1 MECSKARFL
10 IGADPGTAEQTL
22 VEHLVTCAPCAC
34 FFHEIRRLDDRLR
47 TAMAVPV
54 PLGARTTEPCAA
66 APRRVSRRFPQQFAI
81 AASVAAVA
89 VLVGLLWIGV
99 PRPSLASAIVAH
111 MAEEQGAWTTT
122 SPLSPTAVAA
132 VLAEAGLRLDTGL
145 TDVTYAHSCWFRGRY
160 VPHLVVQTADGPVTI
175 LVLPYENV
183 PDRTEFSEGGYRGA
197 LVPAT
202 RGSLAVLARDG
213 GDVDAVVARATAAV
227 GYLN

>member
-10 IGADPGTAEQTL
+10 IGADPGSAEQTL
-22 VEHLVTCAPCAC
+22 VEHLVACAPCAGYLL
-34 FFHEIRRLDDRLR
+34 EIRSLDDRLR

-54 PLGARTTEPCAA
+54 PLVVRTMEPCTAA
-66 APRRVSRRFPQQFAI
+66 ARRVSRRFPQQFAI
-81 AASVAAVA
+81 AASIVAVT

-99 PRPSLASAIVAH
+99 PRPSLASAVVAH

-122 SPLSPTAVAA
+122 SPLSSTDVAQ
-132 VLAEAGLRLDTGL
+132 VLAEAGLRLDAGL
-145 TDVTYAHSCWFRGRY
+145 TDVSYAHSCWFRGRY

-175 LVLPYENV
+175 LVLPHENV
-183 PDRTEFSEGGYRGA
+183 RERTEFSEGGYRGV

-202 RGSLAVLARDG
+202 RGSVAVLARDG

-227 GYLN
+227 GYVN